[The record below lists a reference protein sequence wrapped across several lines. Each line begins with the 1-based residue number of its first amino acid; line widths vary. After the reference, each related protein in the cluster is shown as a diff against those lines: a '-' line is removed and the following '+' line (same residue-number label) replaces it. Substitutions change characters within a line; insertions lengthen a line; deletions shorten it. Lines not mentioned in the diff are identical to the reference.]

1 MKDARVQSND
11 WDEYTLWSE
20 SKNDYMACQASDT
33 QSNDTRQTRTNIY
46 PHGTPRLKRVHI
58 HNFAVRLRAR

>member
-1 MKDARVQSND
+1 MKDARVRSND
-11 WDEYTLWSE
+11 WDEYTSGL
-20 SKNDYMACQASDT
+20 KARTITCHANTSDT

-46 PHGTPRLKRVHI
+46 PHGTPHLKRVHI